1 MREQERRASNLRA
14 WKTPL
19 ARAAI
24 AWWGLAWLPLLF
36 GPLTEC
42 RHCVQTWFTMLLV
55 LPGFAPAALCGANG
69 IAFAS
74 IAVVVTLAFVVA
86 TAVGMR
92 ELGARWL
99 WLALPIGIA
108 QAALDLGLAWAIRQ

>member
-1 MREQERRASNLRA
+1 MREGAGEERGFRA
-14 WKTPL
+14 WTVPL
-19 ARAAI
+19 LRAAI
-24 AWWGLAWLPLLF
+24 AWWGFAGLPLLF

-42 RHCVQTWFTMLLV
+42 RHCVQTWCSMLPV
-55 LPGFAPAALCGANG
+55 LPGFAPAAFSGTNG

-74 IAVVVTLAFVVA
+74 IAIVVTLVLVAA

-99 WLALPIGIA
+99 WLAMPIGIA
-108 QAALDLGLAWAIRQ
+108 QAALDLGLAWSIRQ

>member
-1 MREQERRASNLRA
+1 MREDSGDARVLRA
-14 WKTPL
+14 WKVPL
-19 ARAAI
+19 ARAVI
-24 AWWGLAWLPLLF
+24 AWWGFAWLPLLF

-42 RHCVQTWFTMLLV
+42 RHCVQTWFSHLPV
-55 LPGFAPAALCGANG
+55 LPGFAPAAWSGANG
-69 IAFAS
+69 VAFAS
-74 IAVVVTLAFVVA
+74 IATVVTIAFTAA

>member
-1 MREQERRASNLRA
+1 MRERAGDMRGLRA
-14 WKTPL
+14 WRAPL

-24 AWWGLAWLPLLF
+24 AWWGFAWLPMLF

-42 RHCVQTWFTMLLV
+42 RHCVQTWCSMLPV
-55 LPGFAPAALCGANG
+55 LPGFAPAACSGTNGAT
-69 IAFAS
+69 FAS
-74 IAVVVTLAFVVA
+74 IAIVVTLAFVAA

-92 ELGARWL
+92 ELRARWL

>member
-1 MREQERRASNLRA
+1 MREQDRRASGIRA

-24 AWWGLAWLPLLF
+24 AWWGFAWLPLLF

-42 RHCVQTWFTMLLV
+42 RHCVQTWFSLLPG
-55 LPGFAPAALCGANG
+55 LPGFAPAAWSGANG

-74 IAVVVTLAFVVA
+74 IAIVVTLALVAA

-99 WLALPIGIA
+99 WLAWPIGIA